1 MVIQSTT
8 NHALPVE
15 ERRRLLEAMLA
26 ERRQQ
31 LFLAEA
37 QERMHRRAAD
47 RHGDPAAAQQADA
60 HANQQEV
67 LAEGLRLNI
76 AALAEMLDELAP

>member
-1 MVIQSTT
+1 MVTSDT
-8 NHALPVE
+8 LPVE
-15 ERRRLLEAMLA
+15 EQRRLLEAMLA

-47 RHGDPAAAQQADA
+47 RHGDPAAAAQADA
-60 HANQQEV
+60 HATQQGV

-76 AALAEMLDELAP
+76 AALVEMLEEVAAP